1 MIARLFHNPRCSK
14 SRQALALLQES
25 NVDFEIL
32 EYLKSPLDE
41 TDLLA
46 LFKKLDKTPLEI
58 VRKGEAVFKEL
69 SLSTAELS
77 QKEWAQLLV
86 KNPILLERP
95 IFDNGSKAVIGRPP
109 EDILALI

>member
-1 MIARLFHNPRCSK
+1 MTARLFHNPRCSK

-25 NVDFEIL
+25 KVQFEIL
-32 EYLKSPLDE
+32 EYLKTPLEE

-46 LFKKLDKTPLEI
+46 LFKKLDKAPIEI

-69 SLSTAELS
+69 SLSTKELS
-77 QKEWAQLLV
+77 LKEWASVIAQ
-86 KNPILLERP
+86 NPILLERP

-109 EDILALI
+109 EDILSLI